1 MFLNKMMQAKN
12 FAVVNFRY
20 TKTLSLSNIR
30 LFQSNQQILQQT
42 QAAEVNLDADSEWN
56 QAKPFSEIPTDG
68 ALNVLR
74 KMLPGGKY
82 YKKDSVKL
90 LTQWKEDYGEMFVMP
105 AMLGRKAFLIT
116 NNPEHFERVFR
127 NEGIWPIR
135 PGSEALRYHR
145 EKHRAEF
152 YQDIEGLIAT
162 QGDKW
167 GKFRTVVNPVLM
179 QPKNVKL
186 YLQKMSQVNLEL
198 IDRIKEIRD
207 PITLEVP
214 DNFEDEINRWTLESV
229 SVVALDRQLGLLKE
243 NRDNVAAKA
252 LFKNLTEFFTLS
264 LELEF
269 RPSLWKF
276 IPTKTFRNF
285 MKCLDNIQDITLNY
299 VNNALQ
305 RLEKEREAG
314 IERPENQKSVLEKLL
329 RIDKKIATVMAMDML
344 MAGVDT
350 TSSTFAG
357 IMLCLAKNPEKQEKL
372 REEILKILPEKCS
385 DFTDSSLTNMPY
397 LRACIK
403 ESLRLYP
410 LIVGNARVP
419 QKDVVLSGYQVPKG
433 TQVSMVATTLLQN
446 EKYYT
451 KPKEFIPER
460 WLRQSKEMANNEINE
475 FKGTNP
481 FIYLPFGFGSRSCIG
496 RRIVEMELELG
507 VARILRNFKVE
518 FNYPVDEPF
527 KALLINV
534 PNIPLKFKFTDI

>member
-42 QAAEVNLDADSEWN
+42 QAAEVNLEADSEWN

-145 EKHRAEF
+145 EKYRAEF